1 MSSDAESWKRVR
13 AVFDGAAALDAG
25 HRAAFLDR
33 ECLAD
38 RALRERVTALLVAH
52 DRAGGFLETPA
63 RVVIDQGGSEA
74 RDELVGTLLGGYQ
87 IEARLGAGGMGEV
100 YLAHDIKLNRPVAI
114 KLLSIRLGPDADRL
128 RRFRQEAHSV
138 SALNHPNII
147 VIHDFGD
154 ANGRPFMV
162 TEYVEG
168 QTLRQRM
175 QAPLPVG
182 EAIDIA
188 LQVGDALA
196 AAHARGIVHRDVKP
210 ENVMLRPDGYVKVLD
225 FGLAKLGG
233 RRGDGQG
240 GTPITM
246 PGIVMGTPRYMSPEQ
261 ARGLEL
267 DARSDVWSLG
277 VLIYEMMAGTP
288 PFVGATTADLT
299 AAIINT
305 EPVPLELKSPQVPT
319 PLARLTARALRK
331 NRLERFATALE
342 LVTELMAIERQFDQ
356 GQPRPAGGSAD
367 LDTPG
372 SASTPRTR
380 LAKRTRLVVL
390 PFRMLRPDP
399 ETEFLGFSLADAV
412 STTLSSLDSL
422 IVRST
427 LAASRFATADL
438 DLRALAAETNVDAAL
453 VGTLLRSG
461 SQLRVSAQLLGVP
474 EGTIIWSDRI
484 DVAIDDLIRIQD
496 ELSEHIVD
504 SLAVPLAS
512 RDQQQLRRDV
522 PASPKAFELYLRA
535 NSFFYSSDQ
544 WTIARDLY
552 VECVTED
559 PGYGPA
565 WARLGRCYRLTA
577 KFRSSTVEEMRD
589 NLKRADVAFGN
600 AFEINPDLPLAHHL
614 YTPLETDLGRPEEA
628 MLRLVRRARQRRAD
642 PELYAGLVHACRYC
656 GLLDAS
662 VAADAQARRLDP
674 QIATSVAQT
683 YWMLGEY
690 EKAVDGFGHGFFDGL
705 PLVSLGRHEEALAA
719 SERASAVIH
728 DATTLEYQRIL
739 PLLLTGMHQE
749 CLDLLD
755 ALAPR
760 NPDPESMFHVARTY
774 ARLGAIHAGAAQFA
788 RAVDSGFF
796 CAATFER
803 DAWLD
808 SLREHPD
815 FVSALARARLRQ
827 TGAAEKFRDVGGDR
841 LLS

>member
-1 MSSDAESWKRVR
+1 MTDADSWKRIR
-13 AVFDGAAALDAG
+13 AVFDGAAALDPG
-25 HRAAFLDR
+25 DRADFLDR
-33 ECLAD
+33 ECGAD
-38 RALRERVTALLVAH
+38 RALRDRITALLAAH
-52 DRAGGFLETPA
+52 ERAATFLEKPA
-63 RVVIDQGGSEA
+63 HVMIDQGSVDV
-74 RDELVGTLLGGYQ
+74 RDELPGTEVAGYR
-87 IEARLGAGGMGEV
+87 IESRLGAGGMGEV
-100 YLAHDIKLNRPVAI
+100 YLARDTKLNRPVAI
-114 KLLSIRLGPDADRL
+114 KLLSAAVSLDADRL

-147 VIHDFGD
+147 VIHDFGEAD
-154 ANGRPFMV
+154 GRPFMV

-168 QTLRQRM
+168 QTLRQRL
-175 QAPLPVG
+175 QTPLPIE

-188 LQVGDALA
+188 MQVGNALA

-225 FGLAKLGG
+225 FGLAKLGEG
-233 RRGDGQG
+233 PAADPR
-240 GTPITM
+240 GTPITT
-246 PGIVMGTPRYMSPEQ
+246 PGLVIGTPRYMSPEQ

-277 VLIYEMMAGTP
+277 VLIYEMIAGAP
-288 PFVGATTADLT
+288 PFLGVTSADLT
-299 AAIINT
+299 AAILNA
-305 EPVPLELKSPQVPT
+305 EPVPLELRAPNVPT

-331 NRLERFATALE
+331 SRLERFATGLE
-342 LVTELMAIERQFDQ
+342 LVTELMAIEKQLDQ
-356 GQPRPAGGSAD
+356 APRRPADASNDA
-367 LDTPG
+367 DTPG
-372 SASTPRTR
+372 SGSTPRTR

-512 RDQQQLRRDV
+512 RDQQLLHRDV
-522 PASPKAFELYLRA
+522 PASAKAFELYLRA

-544 WTIARDLY
+544 WTVARDLY
-552 VECVTED
+552 VECVTDD
-559 PGYGPA
+559 PGYAPA

-577 KFRSSTVEEMRD
+577 KFRSSTVDEMRD

-614 YTPLETDLGRPEEA
+614 YTSLETDLGRPEEA

-662 VAADAQARRLDP
+662 LAADAQARRLDP
-674 QIATSVAQT
+674 QIATSVAQS
-683 YWMLGEY
+683 YWMLGEF
-690 EKAVDGFGHGFFDGL
+690 EKAIEGFGHGFFDGL
-705 PLVSLGRHEEALAA
+705 PLVSLGRHDEALAA
-719 SERASAVIH
+719 SERASAVVH

-739 PLLLTGMHQE
+739 PLFLKGKHQE

-755 ALAPR
+755 TLAPR
-760 NPDPESMFHVARTY
+760 NPDPESIFHIARTY
-774 ARLGAIHAGAAQFA
+774 ARLGATDAGAAQFA
-788 RAVDSGFF
+788 RAVDSGFL
-796 CAATFER
+796 CATTFER
-803 DAWLD
+803 DTWLD
-808 SLREHPD
+808 PLRGHPS
-815 FVSALARARLRQ
+815 FVGALGRARLRH
-827 TGAAEKFRDVGGDR
+827 AAAVSKFRDAGGER
-841 LLS
+841 LLF

>member
-1 MSSDAESWKRVR
+1 MSDADSWKRIR
-13 AVFDGAAALDAG
+13 SVFDGAAAIEARDRPG
-25 HRAAFLDR
+25 FLDR
-33 ECLAD
+33 ECGAD
-38 RALRERVTALLVAH
+38 RALRERVAALLAAH
-52 DRAGGFLETPA
+52 DRAAAFLEAPA
-63 RVVIDQGGSEA
+63 HVLIDQDRA
-74 RDELVGTLLGGYQ
+74 DDRDELPGSEVGGYR
-87 IEARLGAGGMGEV
+87 IESRLGAGGMGEV
-100 YLAHDIKLNRPVAI
+100 YLARDTKLNRPVAI
-114 KLLSIRLGPDADRL
+114 KLLSAALSLDADRL

-138 SALNHPNII
+138 SALNHPNIL

-175 QAPLPVG
+175 QTPLPIE
-182 EAIDIA
+182 EAIAIA
-188 LQVGDALA
+188 LQVGNALA

-225 FGLAKLGG
+225 FGLAKLGEG
-233 RRGDGQG
+233 PSADPLSK
-240 GTPITM
+240 PITT

-277 VLIYEMMAGTP
+277 VLIYEMVAGAP
-288 PFVGATTADLT
+288 PFAGVTSADLT
-299 AAIINT
+299 AAILNA
-305 EPVPLELKSPQVPT
+305 EPVPLELKAPHVPT
-319 PLARLTARALRK
+319 ALARLTAKALRK
-331 NRLERFATALE
+331 SRLDRFATALE
-342 LVTELMAIERQFDQ
+342 LVTELMSIEKQLDQAPPRQ
-356 GQPRPAGGSAD
+356 AD
-367 LDTPG
+367 LSPDPDTPG
-372 SASTPRTR
+372 SGSTPRTR

-438 DLRALAAETNVDAAL
+438 DLRALADETNVDAAL

-522 PASPKAFELYLRA
+522 PASAKAFELYLRA

-544 WTIARDLY
+544 WPVARDLY
-552 VECVTED
+552 VECVAED
-559 PGYGPA
+559 PGYAPA

-577 KFRSSTVEEMRD
+577 KFRSSTVDAMRD
-589 NLKRADVAFGN
+589 NLKRADVAFEN
-600 AFEINPDLPLAHHL
+600 AFEINADLPLAHHL
-614 YTPLETDLGRPEEA
+614 STPLETDLGRAEEA

-662 VAADAQARRLDP
+662 LAADRQARRLDP

-683 YWMLGEY
+683 YWMLGEF
-690 EKAVDGFGHGFFDGL
+690 EKAIEGFGHGFFDGL
-705 PLVSLGRHEEALAA
+705 PYVSLGRHEEALAA
-719 SERASAVIH
+719 TERASAVIH

-739 PLLLTGMHQE
+739 PLLLKGKRQE
-749 CLDLLD
+749 CLELLD

-760 NPDPESMFHVARTY
+760 NPDPESIFHIARTY
-774 ARLGAIHAGAAQFA
+774 ARLGATDAGAAQFA

-796 CAATFER
+796 CATTFER
-803 DAWLD
+803 DEWLD
-808 SLREHPD
+808 PLREHPD
-815 FVSALARARLRQ
+815 FVSALARARRRLA
-827 TGAAEKFRDVGGDR
+827 GAISKFRDAGGDR
-841 LLS
+841 LLSL